1 MNAILYF
8 IVLLAW
14 GSSWFAIS
22 FQLGDVAPQVSI
34 AWRFLLASFMLFIWC
49 YARGLKLSFSWRAH
63 SSWLLLGFFLFC
75 VNYICAY
82 FGTFYLAS
90 GLVCL
95 IFSTLTFGTF
105 YLASGLVCLI
115 FSTLTLF
122 TVFNGFI
129 FFKKPIR
136 LPILF
141 GAIVGILGL
150 SIIFSNEISNTDWS
164 LESGIVKG
172 FLWMLLA
179 TFFASIGMLLSG
191 QMQARKMPLVQSN
204 AFSMLYGSLIIVTY
218 VSVSDISFSFSTSYS
233 YVISLIY
240 LSLVASVIGFGVYL
254 KLVGNIGAD
263 KASYVNIFTPTIALF
278 LSTLFENYQWSWT
291 GLVGV
296 ALIIIGNIIVLY
308 TKPVTT

>member
-22 FQLGDVAPQVSI
+22 FQLGDVALQVSI

-82 FGTFYLAS
+82 
-90 GLVCL
+90 
-95 IFSTLTFGTF
+95 FGTF

-308 TKPVTT
+308 AKPVTT

>member
-82 FGTFYLAS
+82 
-90 GLVCL
+90 
-95 IFSTLTFGTF
+95 FGTF

-278 LSTLFENYQWSWT
+278 LSTLFENYQWSWN

>member
-1 MNAILYF
+1 MNAAFYF
-8 IVLLAW
+8 VVLLAW

-82 FGTFYLAS
+82 
-90 GLVCL
+90 
-95 IFSTLTFGTF
+95 FGTF

-218 VSVSDISFSFSTSYS
+218 VGFSDISFSFSTSYS

-240 LSLVASVIGFGVYL
+240 LAIVASVIGFGVYL

-263 KASYVNIFTPTIALF
+263 KASYVNIFTPTIALL

-291 GLVGV
+291 GLVGI

-308 TKPVTT
+308 AKPVTT

>member
-1 MNAILYF
+1 MNALLYF
-8 IVLLAW
+8 VVLLAW

-34 AWRFLLASFMLFIWC
+34 VWRFLLASIILFIWC
-49 YARGLKLSFSWRAH
+49 YFRGLKLSFPWRDH
-63 SSWLLLGFFLFC
+63 LSWLLLGFFLFC

-82 FGTFYLAS
+82 
-90 GLVCL
+90 
-95 IFSTLTFGTF
+95 FGTF

-136 LPILF
+136 LPILV
-141 GAIVGILGL
+141 GAVVGIAGL
-150 SIIFSNEISNTDWS
+150 SIIFSNEISSADWS
-164 LESGIVKG
+164 LESGVVKG

-191 QMQARKMPLVQSN
+191 QFQARKMPLVQSN
-204 AFSMLYGSLIIVTY
+204 AFSMLYGSLILVFYIA
-218 VSVSDISFSFSTSYS
+218 VSDLSFSFNTSYS
-233 YVISLIY
+233 YVISLVY
-240 LSLVASVIGFGVYL
+240 LALIASVIGFGVYL

-263 KASYVNIFTPTIALF
+263 KASYVNIFTPTIALL
-278 LSTLFENYQWSWT
+278 LSTLFENYEWSWV
-291 GLVGV
+291 GLIGV
-296 ALIIIGNIIVLY
+296 LLIIIGNIIVLY
-308 TKPVTT
+308 AKPVN

>member
-1 MNAILYF
+1 MNALLYF
-8 IVLLAW
+8 VVLLAW

-34 AWRFLLASFMLFIWC
+34 VWRFLLASLILFIWC
-49 YARGLKLSFSWRAH
+49 FFRGLKLSFPFRDH
-63 SSWLLLGFFLFC
+63 LSWLLLGFFLFC

-95 IFSTLTFGTF
+95 IFSTLT
-105 YLASGLVCLI
+105 
-115 FSTLTLF
+115 LF
-122 TVFNGFI
+122 TVFNGFV
-129 FFKKPIR
+129 FFRKPIR
-136 LPILF
+136 LPILI
-141 GAIVGILGL
+141 GAVVGIAGL

-191 QMQARKMPLVQSN
+191 QFQARKLPLVQSN
-204 AFSMLYGSLIIVTY
+204 AFSMLYGSLILIFY
-218 VSVSDISFSFSTSYS
+218 IALSDVSFSFNSSFS
-233 YVISLIY
+233 YVVSLVY
-240 LSLVASVIGFGVYL
+240 LALVASVIGFGVYL

-263 KASYVNIFTPTIALF
+263 KASYVNIFTPTIALL
-278 LSTLFENYQWSWT
+278 LSTFFEGYEWS
-291 GLVGV
+291 LVGLIGV
-296 ALIIIGNIIVLY
+296 LLIIIGNIIVLY
-308 TKPVTT
+308 AKPVN

>member
-1 MNAILYF
+1 MNVFLYF

-34 AWRFLLASFMLFIWC
+34 VWRFLLASLILFIWC
-49 YARGLKLSFSWRAH
+49 FARGLKLSYSWREH
-63 SSWLLLGFFLFC
+63 INWLLLGFFLFC
-75 VNYICAY
+75 INYICAY
-82 FGTFYLAS
+82 FGTSYLTT
-90 GLVCL
+90 GV
-95 IFSTLTFGTF
+95 
-105 YLASGLVCLI
+105 VCLI

-141 GAIVGILGL
+141 GAIVGIAGL
-150 SIIFSNEISNTDWS
+150 SIIFSNEISSADWS
-164 LESGIVKG
+164 FDSEIVKG

-191 QMQARKMPLVQSN
+191 QMQARKIPLIQSN
-204 AFSMLYGSLIIVTY
+204 AFSMLYGSIILIVYILF
-218 VSVSDISFSFSTSYS
+218 SDISFSFSTSYS
-233 YVISLIY
+233 YITSLIY
-240 LSLVASVIGFGVYL
+240 LSLIASVIGFGVYL

-263 KASYVNIFTPTIALF
+263 KASYVNIFTPTIALV
-278 LSTLFENYQWSWT
+278 LSTLFENYVWSWA
-291 GLVGV
+291 GLIGV
-296 ALIIIGNIIVLY
+296 VLIIFGNIIVLY
-308 TKPVTT
+308 AKPRNV

>member
-1 MNAILYF
+1 MNALLYF
-8 IVLLAW
+8 VVLLAW

-34 AWRFLLASFMLFIWC
+34 VWRFLLASIILFIWC
-49 YARGLKLSFSWRAH
+49 YFRGLKLSFPWRDH
-63 SSWLLLGFFLFC
+63 LSWLLLGFFLFC

-82 FGTFYLAS
+82 
-90 GLVCL
+90 
-95 IFSTLTFGTF
+95 FGTF

-136 LPILF
+136 LPILV
-141 GAIVGILGL
+141 GAVVGIAGL
-150 SIIFSNEISNTDWS
+150 SIIFSNEISSADWS
-164 LESGIVKG
+164 LESGVVKG

-191 QMQARKMPLVQSN
+191 QFQARKMPLVQSN
-204 AFSMLYGSLIIVTY
+204 AFSMLYGSLILVFYIA
-218 VSVSDISFSFSTSYS
+218 VSDVSFSFNTSYS
-233 YVISLIY
+233 YVISLVY
-240 LSLVASVIGFGVYL
+240 LALIASVIGFGVYL

-263 KASYVNIFTPTIALF
+263 KASYVNIFTPTIALL
-278 LSTLFENYQWSWT
+278 LSTLFENYEWSWV
-291 GLVGV
+291 GLIGV
-296 ALIIIGNIIVLY
+296 LLIVIGNIIVLY
-308 TKPVTT
+308 AKPVN

>member
-1 MNAILYF
+1 MNALLYF
-8 IVLLAW
+8 VVLLAW

-34 AWRFLLASFMLFIWC
+34 VWRFLLASLILFIWC
-49 YARGLKLSFSWRAH
+49 FFRGLKLSFPLRDH
-63 SSWLLLGFFLFC
+63 LSWLLLGFFLFC

-95 IFSTLTFGTF
+95 IFSTLT
-105 YLASGLVCLI
+105 
-115 FSTLTLF
+115 LF
-122 TVFNGFI
+122 TVFNGFV
-129 FFKKPIR
+129 FFRKPIR
-136 LPILF
+136 LPILI
-141 GAIVGILGL
+141 GAVVGIAGL

-191 QMQARKMPLVQSN
+191 QFQARKLPLVQSN
-204 AFSMLYGSLIIVTY
+204 AFSMLYGSLILISYITL
-218 VSVSDISFSFSTSYS
+218 SDVSFSFNSSFS
-233 YVISLIY
+233 YVV
-240 LSLVASVIGFGVYL
+240 SLVYLALIASVIGFGVYL

-263 KASYVNIFTPTIALF
+263 KASYVNIFTPTIALL
-278 LSTLFENYQWSWT
+278 LSTFFEGYEWS
-291 GLVGV
+291 LVGLIGV
-296 ALIIIGNIIVLY
+296 LLIIIGNIIVLY
-308 TKPVTT
+308 AKPVN

>member
-1 MNAILYF
+1 MNAFLYF

-34 AWRFLLASFMLFIWC
+34 VWRFLLASIMLFIWC
-49 YARGLKLSFSWRAH
+49 FARGLKLSYSWREHAN
-63 SSWLLLGFFLFC
+63 WLLLGFFLFC
-75 VNYICAY
+75 INYICAY
-82 FGTFYLAS
+82 FGTSYLTT
-90 GLVCL
+90 GV
-95 IFSTLTFGTF
+95 
-105 YLASGLVCLI
+105 VCLI

-141 GAIVGILGL
+141 GAIIGIAGL
-150 SIIFSNEISNTDWS
+150 SIIFSHEVSSADWS
-164 LESGIVKG
+164 FDSEIVKG

-191 QMQARKMPLVQSN
+191 QMQARKIPLIQSN
-204 AFSMLYGSLIIVTY
+204 AFSMLYGSIILIIY
-218 VSVSDISFSFSTSYS
+218 ISFSDISFSFSTSYS
-233 YVISLIY
+233 YVSSLVY

-263 KASYVNIFTPTIALF
+263 KASYVNIFTPTIALL
-278 LSTLFENYQWSWT
+278 LSTLFEDYIWSWT
-291 GLVGV
+291 GLIGV
-296 ALIIIGNIIVLY
+296 VLIIFGNIIVLY
-308 TKPVTT
+308 AKPKSI

>member
-1 MNAILYF
+1 MNAALYF
-8 IVLLAW
+8 VVLLAW

-34 AWRFLLASFMLFIWC
+34 AWRFLLASFILFIWC
-49 YARGLKLSFSWRAH
+49 YARGFKLSFSWRAH

-82 FGTFYLAS
+82 
-90 GLVCL
+90 
-95 IFSTLTFGTF
+95 FGTF

-204 AFSMLYGSLIIVTY
+204 AFSMLYGSLMIVTY
-218 VSVSDISFSFSTSYS
+218 VGFSDISFSFSTSYS

-240 LSLVASVIGFGVYL
+240 LSIVASVIGFGVYL

-308 TKPVTT
+308 AKPVTT

>member
-1 MNAILYF
+1 MNALLYF
-8 IVLLAW
+8 VVLLAW

-34 AWRFLLASFMLFIWC
+34 AWRFLLASLMLFVWS
-49 YARGLKLSFSWRAH
+49 YARGLQLSFSWRDH
-63 SSWLLLGFFLFC
+63 FSWLLLGFFLFC

-82 FGTFYLAS
+82 IGSFYLVS
-90 GLVCL
+90 GLV
-95 IFSTLTFGTF
+95 
-105 YLASGLVCLI
+105 ALI

-136 LPILF
+136 WPILF
-141 GAIVGILGL
+141 GAVVGIFGL
-150 SIIFSNEISNTDWS
+150 SIIFSTEINNADWS
-164 LESGIVKG
+164 LNSGVVKG

-191 QMQARKMPLVQSN
+191 QMQARKIPLVQSN

-218 VSVSDISFSFSTSYS
+218 VGFSDVSFSYSTSYS

-240 LSLVASVIGFGVYL
+240 LALVASVIGFGVYL

-263 KASYVNIFTPTIALF
+263 KASYVNIFTPTIALL
-278 LSTLFENYQWSWT
+278 LSTFFENYQWSLA
-291 GLVGV
+291 GLLGV
-296 ALIIIGNIIVLY
+296 ILIFIGNIIVLY
-308 TKPVTT
+308 AKPIKV

>member
-82 FGTFYLAS
+82 
-90 GLVCL
+90 
-95 IFSTLTFGTF
+95 FGTF

-218 VSVSDISFSFSTSYS
+218 VSISDISFSFSTSYS

>member
-1 MNAILYF
+1 MNVALYF

-14 GSSWFAIS
+14 GSSWFAIT

-34 AWRFLLASFMLFIWC
+34 VWRFLLASFILFLWC
-49 YARGLKLSFSWRAH
+49 YFRGLKLSFSWREH
-63 SSWLLLGFFLFC
+63 LSWLLLGFFLFC
-75 VNYICAY
+75 INYVCAY

-90 GLVCL
+90 GL
-95 IFSTLTFGTF
+95 I
-105 YLASGLVCLI
+105 CLI

-141 GAIVGILGL
+141 GAIVGIFGL
-150 SIIFSNEISNTDWS
+150 SIIFSNEISATQWS
-164 LESGIVKG
+164 LESGVVKG

-191 QMQARKMPLVQSN
+191 QLQARKMPLVQSN
-204 AFSMLYGSLIIVTY
+204 AFSMLYGSILIIAY
-218 VSVSDISFSFSTSYS
+218 IAISDISFSIDTSLTYLA
-233 YVISLIY
+233 SLIY
-240 LSLVASVIGFGVYL
+240 LAVVASAIGFGVYL

-263 KASYVNIFTPTIALF
+263 KASYVNIFTPTIALL
-278 LSTLFENYQWSWT
+278 LSTFYENYQWSWV
-291 GLVGV
+291 GLIGV
-296 ALIIIGNIIVLY
+296 LLIIFGNIIVLY
-308 TKPVTT
+308 AKPANT

>member
-1 MNAILYF
+1 MNAALYF
-8 IVLLAW
+8 VVLLAW

-34 AWRFLLASFMLFIWC
+34 AWRFLLASFILFIWC

-82 FGTFYLAS
+82 
-90 GLVCL
+90 
-95 IFSTLTFGTF
+95 FGTF

>member
-1 MNAILYF
+1 MNAFLYI

-34 AWRFLLASFMLFIWC
+34 VWRFLLASLLLFIWC
-49 YARGLKLSFSWRAH
+49 FARGLKLSYPWREH
-63 SSWLLLGFFLFC
+63 VNWLLLGFFLFC
-75 VNYICAY
+75 INYICAY
-82 FGTFYLAS
+82 FGTSYLTT
-90 GLVCL
+90 GV
-95 IFSTLTFGTF
+95 
-105 YLASGLVCLI
+105 VCLI

-141 GAIVGILGL
+141 GAIVGIAGL
-150 SIIFSNEISNTDWS
+150 SIIFSNEISSAEWS
-164 LESGIVKG
+164 LDSGIVKG

-191 QMQARKMPLVQSN
+191 QMQARKIPVIQSN
-204 AFSMLYGSLIIVTY
+204 AFSMLYGSLILVTY
-218 VSVSDISFSFSTSYS
+218 ISFSDISFSFDTSYN
-233 YVISLIY
+233 YVVSLIY

-263 KASYVNIFTPTIALF
+263 KASYVNIFTPTIALL
-278 LSTLFENYQWSWT
+278 LSTLFEDYVWSWT
-291 GLVGV
+291 GLIGV
-296 ALIIIGNIIVLY
+296 ILIIFGNIIVLY
-308 TKPVTT
+308 AKPRSI

>member
-1 MNAILYF
+1 MNALLYF
-8 IVLLAW
+8 VVLLAW

-34 AWRFLLASFMLFIWC
+34 VWRFLLASLILFIWC
-49 YARGLKLSFSWRAH
+49 FFRGLKLSFPLRDH
-63 SSWLLLGFFLFC
+63 LSWLLLGFFLFC

-95 IFSTLTFGTF
+95 IFSTLT
-105 YLASGLVCLI
+105 
-115 FSTLTLF
+115 LF
-122 TVFNGFI
+122 TVFNGFV
-129 FFKKPIR
+129 FFRKPIR
-136 LPILF
+136 LPILI
-141 GAIVGILGL
+141 GAVVGIAGL

-191 QMQARKMPLVQSN
+191 QFQARKLPLVQSN
-204 AFSMLYGSLIIVTY
+204 AFSMLYGSLILISY
-218 VSVSDISFSFSTSYS
+218 IALSDVSFSFNSSFS
-233 YVISLIY
+233 YVVSLVY
-240 LSLVASVIGFGVYL
+240 LALVASVIGFGVYL

-263 KASYVNIFTPTIALF
+263 KASYVNIFTPTIALL
-278 LSTLFENYQWSWT
+278 LSTFFEGYEWS
-291 GLVGV
+291 LVGLIGV
-296 ALIIIGNIIVLY
+296 LLIIIGNIIVLY
-308 TKPVTT
+308 AKPVN

>member
-82 FGTFYLAS
+82 FGTFYLA
-90 GLVCL
+90 
-95 IFSTLTFGTF
+95 T
-105 YLASGLVCLI
+105 GLVCLI

-218 VSVSDISFSFSTSYS
+218 VSISDISFSFSTSYS

-308 TKPVTT
+308 AKPVTT

>member
-1 MNAILYF
+1 MNVFLYF

-34 AWRFLLASFMLFIWC
+34 VWRFLLASLILFIWC
-49 YARGLKLSFSWRAH
+49 FARGLKLSYSWREH
-63 SSWLLLGFFLFC
+63 INWLLLGFFLFC
-75 VNYICAY
+75 INYICAY
-82 FGTFYLAS
+82 FGTSYLTT
-90 GLVCL
+90 GV
-95 IFSTLTFGTF
+95 
-105 YLASGLVCLI
+105 VCLI

-141 GAIVGILGL
+141 GAIVGIAGL
-150 SIIFSNEISNTDWS
+150 SIIFSNEISSADWS
-164 LESGIVKG
+164 FDSEIVKG

-191 QMQARKMPLVQSN
+191 QMQARKIPLIQSN
-204 AFSMLYGSLIIVTY
+204 AFSMLYGSIILIVYILF
-218 VSVSDISFSFSTSYS
+218 SDISFSFSTSYS
-233 YVISLIY
+233 YVSSLVY

-263 KASYVNIFTPTIALF
+263 KASYVNIFTPTIALV
-278 LSTLFENYQWSWT
+278 LSTLFENYVWSWA
-291 GLVGV
+291 GLIGV
-296 ALIIIGNIIVLY
+296 ILIIFGNIIVLY
-308 TKPVTT
+308 AKPRNV

>member
-1 MNAILYF
+1 MNALLYF
-8 IVLLAW
+8 VVLLAW

-34 AWRFLLASFMLFIWC
+34 VWRFLLASLILFVWC
-49 YARGLKLSFSWRAH
+49 FFRSLKLSFPLRDH
-63 SSWLLLGFFLFC
+63 LSWLLLGFFLFC

-95 IFSTLTFGTF
+95 IFSTLT
-105 YLASGLVCLI
+105 
-115 FSTLTLF
+115 LF
-122 TVFNGFI
+122 TVFNGFV
-129 FFKKPIR
+129 FFRKPVR
-136 LPILF
+136 LPILI
-141 GAIVGILGL
+141 GAVVGIAGL

-191 QMQARKMPLVQSN
+191 QFQARKLPLVQSN
-204 AFSMLYGSLIIVTY
+204 AFSMLYGSLILISY
-218 VSVSDISFSFSTSYS
+218 IALSDVSFSFNSSFS
-233 YVISLIY
+233 YVVSLVY
-240 LSLVASVIGFGVYL
+240 LALVASVIGFGVYL

-263 KASYVNIFTPTIALF
+263 KASYVNIFTPTIALL
-278 LSTLFENYQWSWT
+278 LSTFFEGYEWS
-291 GLVGV
+291 LVGLIGV
-296 ALIIIGNIIVLY
+296 LLIIIGNIIVLY
-308 TKPVTT
+308 AKPVN

>member
-22 FQLGDVAPQVSI
+22 FQLGDVALQVSI

-82 FGTFYLAS
+82 
-90 GLVCL
+90 
-95 IFSTLTFGTF
+95 FGTF

>member
-1 MNAILYF
+1 MNAFLYF

-34 AWRFLLASFMLFIWC
+34 VWRFLLASIMLFIWC
-49 YARGLKLSFSWRAH
+49 FARGLKLSYSWREHAN
-63 SSWLLLGFFLFC
+63 WLLLGFFLFC
-75 VNYICAY
+75 INYICAY
-82 FGTFYLAS
+82 FGTSYLTT
-90 GLVCL
+90 GM
-95 IFSTLTFGTF
+95 
-105 YLASGLVCLI
+105 VCLI

-141 GAIVGILGL
+141 GAIVGIAGL
-150 SIIFSNEISNTDWS
+150 SIIFSHEVSSADWS
-164 LESGIVKG
+164 FDSEIVKG

-191 QMQARKMPLVQSN
+191 QMQARKIPLIQSN
-204 AFSMLYGSLIIVTY
+204 AFSMLYGSIILIIY
-218 VSVSDISFSFSTSYS
+218 ISFSDISFSFSTSYS
-233 YVISLIY
+233 YVTSLVY

-263 KASYVNIFTPTIALF
+263 KASYVNIFTPTIALL
-278 LSTLFENYQWSWT
+278 LSTLFEDYIWSWT
-291 GLVGV
+291 GLIGV
-296 ALIIIGNIIVLY
+296 VLIIFGNIIVLY
-308 TKPVTT
+308 AKPKSI

>member
-82 FGTFYLAS
+82 
-90 GLVCL
+90 
-95 IFSTLTFGTF
+95 FGTF

-308 TKPVTT
+308 AKPVTS

>member
-1 MNAILYF
+1 MNAALYF
-8 IVLLAW
+8 VVLLAW

-82 FGTFYLAS
+82 
-90 GLVCL
+90 
-95 IFSTLTFGTF
+95 FGTF

-218 VSVSDISFSFSTSYS
+218 VGFSDISFSFSTSYS

-240 LSLVASVIGFGVYL
+240 LAIVASVIGFGVYL

-263 KASYVNIFTPTIALF
+263 KASYVNIFTPTIALL

-308 TKPVTT
+308 AKPVTT